1 MRVTPRRSTPLAR
14 TNPYAGALVGTLW
27 AEAQEDDNRQEQ
39 ADLDR
44 VVAELLNEENEW
56 EGADDDGAM

>member
-1 MRVTPRRSTPLAR
+1 MAA

-27 AEAQEDDNRQEQ
+27 AEAPDDDRQGQ

-44 VVAELLNEENEW
+44 VVAELLNEDEW

>member
-1 MRVTPRRSTPLAR
+1 MAR

-27 AEAQEDDNRQEQ
+27 AEAQEDDERQEQ

-56 EGADDDGAM
+56 EGVDDDGAM

>member
-1 MRVTPRRSTPLAR
+1 MGT

-27 AEAQEDDNRQEQ
+27 AEAQDDDRQGQ

-44 VVAELLNEENEW
+44 VVAELLNEDEW

>member
-1 MRVTPRRSTPLAR
+1 MAA

-27 AEAQEDDNRQEQ
+27 AEAQEDNDRQEQ

-44 VVAELLNEENEW
+44 VVAELLNEKEW
-56 EGADDDGAM
+56 EGTDDDGAM